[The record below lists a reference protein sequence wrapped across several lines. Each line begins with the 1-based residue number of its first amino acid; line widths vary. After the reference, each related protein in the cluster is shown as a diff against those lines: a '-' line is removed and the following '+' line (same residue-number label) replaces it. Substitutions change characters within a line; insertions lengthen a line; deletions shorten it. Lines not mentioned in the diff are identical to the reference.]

1 MVISD
6 KNSGGKAMSLLGD
19 FFKSL
24 FGIKDKKKQ
33 VDLPCS
39 NCPSGCS
46 IAPEACEVCKPYKTQ
61 LLDVL
66 YYADDID
73 AFRARY
79 EVVGESASSGTY
91 ECPYCGAP
99 SANPYTCEYCGMSIK
114 EDNGKIRVARA
125 SDIPN
130 PILQA
135 QDIIWERYENIVD
148 GYDDDESS
156 GGLLSAI
163 AELFTGSSYN
173 SQGNPLGSKMSEADI
188 KEAAKLYG
196 VKISEYLT
204 GLDNGRYKTLKAK
217 KQEDAYSSFTSSSS
231 SSFSNAGSGLGLGTA
246 ALGLFSMPTFTG
258 SHNFSVQHY
267 SVPHPNQVQ
276 YFSHM
281 YNGQSLNGGFYN
293 GPRPPQHHYIKPAQS
308 GGHTG
313 HNPNPHGNAI
323 NLQTGTKPSQSH
335 KPQGVIHLKENDG
348 RETK

>member
-1 MVISD
+1 
-6 KNSGGKAMSLLGD
+6 MSLLGD

-24 FGIKDKKKQ
+24 FGIKDEKKQ
-33 VDLPCS
+33 ADLPCS

-173 SQGNPLGSKMSEADI
+173 SQGNPLGSKMSEEDI

-231 SSFSNAGSGLGLGTA
+231 SFSNAGSGLGLGA
-246 ALGLFSMPTFTG
+246 ATLGLFSMPTFTG

-267 SVPHPNQVQ
+267 SVPHPNHVQ
-276 YFSHM
+276 NFSHL
-281 YNGQSLNGGFYN
+281 YSVQHNNGSAHHQSHSSHHYYSDSADSGVHAGQS
-293 GPRPPQHHYIKPAQS
+293 P
-308 GGHTG
+308 
-313 HNPNPHGNAI
+313 
-323 NLQTGTKPSQSH
+323 KPSQNH
-335 KPQGVIHLKENDG
+335 KPQGNSINLQVNTKPSHNNKPQNVIHLKDNNG
-348 RETK
+348 REII

>member
-1 MVISD
+1 
-6 KNSGGKAMSLLGD
+6 MSLLGD

-24 FGIKDKKKQ
+24 FGIKDEKKPA
-33 VDLPCS
+33 DLPCS

-173 SQGNPLGSKMSEADI
+173 SQGNPLGSKMSEEDI

-231 SSFSNAGSGLGLGTA
+231 SFSNAGSGLGLGA
-246 ALGLFSMPTFTG
+246 ATLGLFSMPTFTG

-267 SVPHPNQVQ
+267 SVPHPNHVQ
-276 YFSHM
+276 NFSHL
-281 YNGQSLNGGFYN
+281 YFVQHNNGSAHHQSHSSHHYYSDSADSGVHAGQS
-293 GPRPPQHHYIKPAQS
+293 P
-308 GGHTG
+308 
-313 HNPNPHGNAI
+313 
-323 NLQTGTKPSQSH
+323 KPSQNH
-335 KPQGVIHLKENDG
+335 KPQGNSINLQVNTKPSHNNKPQNVIHLKDNNG
-348 RETK
+348 REIK

>member
-1 MVISD
+1 
-6 KNSGGKAMSLLGD
+6 MSLLGD

-24 FGIKDKKKQ
+24 FGIKDKKEQ
-33 VDLPCS
+33 VSLPCS

-79 EVVGESASSGTY
+79 EVVGESASSSTY

-99 SANPYTCEYCGMSIK
+99 SADPYTCEYCGMAIK
-114 EDNGKIRVARA
+114 EGNGKIRVARA

-163 AELFTGSSYN
+163 AEMFTGSSYI
-173 SQGNPLGSKMSEADI
+173 SQGNPLGSKMSEEDI

-217 KQEDAYSSFTSSSS
+217 KQEDAYSSLTSSS
-231 SSFSNAGSGLGLGTA
+231 SSFSNAGAGLGLGA
-246 ALGLFSMPTFTG
+246 ATLGLFSMPSFTG

-267 SVPHPNQVQ
+267 SAPHPNQVQ
-276 YFSHM
+276 NFSHI
-281 YNGQSLNGGFYN
+281 YNGMHYNNGNVLHVSHSPQHHYAGSAHSGAHAGQS
-293 GPRPPQHHYIKPAQS
+293 PRPPQNHKPQ
-308 GGHTG
+308 
-313 HNPNPHGNAI
+313 GNAI
-323 NLQTGTKPSQSH
+323 NLQVNTKPSQSS
-335 KPQGVIHLKENDG
+335 KPQGVIHLKENNG
-348 RETK
+348 RQTK

>member
-1 MVISD
+1 MVISE

-196 VKISEYLT
+196 VKISE
-204 GLDNGRYKTLKAK
+204 
-217 KQEDAYSSFTSSSS
+217 
-231 SSFSNAGSGLGLGTA
+231 
-246 ALGLFSMPTFTG
+246 
-258 SHNFSVQHY
+258 
-267 SVPHPNQVQ
+267 
-276 YFSHM
+276 
-281 YNGQSLNGGFYN
+281 
-293 GPRPPQHHYIKPAQS
+293 
-308 GGHTG
+308 
-313 HNPNPHGNAI
+313 
-323 NLQTGTKPSQSH
+323 
-335 KPQGVIHLKENDG
+335 
-348 RETK
+348 

>member
-1 MVISD
+1 M
-6 KNSGGKAMSLLGD
+6 
-19 FFKSL
+19 
-24 FGIKDKKKQ
+24 
-33 VDLPCS
+33 
-39 NCPSGCS
+39 
-46 IAPEACEVCKPYKTQ
+46 
-61 LLDVL
+61 
-66 YYADDID
+66 
-73 AFRARY
+73 
-79 EVVGESASSGTY
+79 VGESASSGTY

-173 SQGNPLGSKMSEADI
+173 SQGNPLGSKMSEEDI

-217 KQEDAYSSFTSSSS
+217 KQEDEHKSK
-231 SSFSNAGSGLGLGTA
+231 LEEK
-246 ALGLFSMPTFTG
+246 
-258 SHNFSVQHY
+258 
-267 SVPHPNQVQ
+267 
-276 YFSHM
+276 
-281 YNGQSLNGGFYN
+281 
-293 GPRPPQHHYIKPAQS
+293 IKDSDKLIEKNVEIKQ
-308 GGHTG
+308 
-313 HNPNPHGNAI
+313 NI
-323 NLQTGTKPSQSH
+323 N
-335 KPQGVIHLKENDG
+335 
-348 RETK
+348 

>member
-1 MVISD
+1 
-6 KNSGGKAMSLLGD
+6 MSLLGNL
-19 FFKSL
+19 FNSL
-24 FGIKDKKKQ
+24 FGIKEKEKQ

-46 IAPEACEVCKPYKTQ
+46 IAPEACDVCKPYKTQ

-66 YYADDID
+66 YYVDDID

-79 EVVGESASSGTY
+79 EVVGENVATGTY

-99 SANPYTCEYCGMSIK
+99 SADPYICEYCGMSIK

-135 QDIIWERYENIVD
+135 QDIIWERYGNIVD

-163 AELFTGSSYN
+163 SELFTGSSGN
-173 SQGNPLGSKMSEADI
+173 SHENPLGTKMSEDDI

-204 GLDNGRYKTLKAK
+204 GLDNGKYKTLKAK
-217 KQEDAYSSFTSSSS
+217 KKEDSYSTLTSSSS
-231 SSFSNAGSGLGLGTA
+231 SVVNAGAGLGLGA
-246 ALGLFSMPTFTG
+246 ATLSIFSVPAYTG

-267 SVPHPNQVQ
+267 SAPHPNQVQ
-276 YFSHM
+276 NFSHV
-281 YNGQSLNGGFYN
+281 YSGQNTHGN
-293 GPRPPQHHYIKPAQS
+293 MQQGPRPPQHQA
-308 GGHTG
+308 GGINHNGNQGGQNQNHT
-313 HNPNPHGNAI
+313 
-323 NLQTGTKPSQSH
+323 QSH
-335 KPQGVIHLKENDG
+335 KPQGNVINLQTNSKPSQSSKPQGNIHLKENA
-348 RETK
+348 RHQSK

>member
-1 MVISD
+1 
-6 KNSGGKAMSLLGD
+6 MSLLGD

-24 FGIKDKKKQ
+24 FGIKDEKKQ
-33 VDLPCS
+33 ADLPCS

-73 AFRARY
+73 AFRSRY

-173 SQGNPLGSKMSEADI
+173 SQGNPLGSKMSEEDI

-231 SSFSNAGSGLGLGTA
+231 SFSNAGSGLGLGA
-246 ALGLFSMPTFTG
+246 ATLGLFSMPTFTG

-267 SVPHPNQVQ
+267 SVPHPNHVQ
-276 YFSHM
+276 NFSHL
-281 YNGQSLNGGFYN
+281 YFVQHNNGSAHHQSHSSHHYYSDSADSGVHAGQS
-293 GPRPPQHHYIKPAQS
+293 P
-308 GGHTG
+308 
-313 HNPNPHGNAI
+313 
-323 NLQTGTKPSQSH
+323 KPSQNH
-335 KPQGVIHLKENDG
+335 KPQGNSINLQVNTKPSHNNKPQNVIHLKDNNG
-348 RETK
+348 REIK

>member
-1 MVISD
+1 
-6 KNSGGKAMSLLGD
+6 MSLLGD

-24 FGIKDKKKQ
+24 FGIKDEKKQ
-33 VDLPCS
+33 ADLPCS

-173 SQGNPLGSKMSEADI
+173 SQGNPLGSKMSEEDI

-231 SSFSNAGSGLGLGTA
+231 SFSNAGSGLGLGA
-246 ALGLFSMPTFTG
+246 ATLGLFSMPTFTG

-267 SVPHPNQVQ
+267 SVPHPNHVQ
-276 YFSHM
+276 NFSHL
-281 YNGQSLNGGFYN
+281 YSVQHNNGSAHHQSHSSHHYYSDSADSGVHAGQS
-293 GPRPPQHHYIKPAQS
+293 P
-308 GGHTG
+308 
-313 HNPNPHGNAI
+313 
-323 NLQTGTKPSQSH
+323 KPSQNH
-335 KPQGVIHLKENDG
+335 KPQGNSINLQVNTKPSHNNKPQNVIHLKDNNG
-348 RETK
+348 REIK

>member
-1 MVISD
+1 
-6 KNSGGKAMSLLGD
+6 MSLLGD

-24 FGIKDKKKQ
+24 FGIKDEKKQ
-33 VDLPCS
+33 ADLPCS

-114 EDNGKIRVARA
+114 EDNGKIRVVRA

-173 SQGNPLGSKMSEADI
+173 SQGNPLGSKMSEEDI

-231 SSFSNAGSGLGLGTA
+231 SFSNAGSGLGLGA
-246 ALGLFSMPTFTG
+246 ATLGLFSMPTFTG

-267 SVPHPNQVQ
+267 SVPHPNHVQ
-276 YFSHM
+276 NFSHL
-281 YNGQSLNGGFYN
+281 YSVQHNNGSAHHQSHSSHHYYSDSADSGVHAGQS
-293 GPRPPQHHYIKPAQS
+293 P
-308 GGHTG
+308 
-313 HNPNPHGNAI
+313 
-323 NLQTGTKPSQSH
+323 KPSQNH
-335 KPQGVIHLKENDG
+335 KPQGNSINLQVNTKPSHNNKPQNVIHLKDNNG
-348 RETK
+348 REIK

>member
-1 MVISD
+1 
-6 KNSGGKAMSLLGD
+6 MSLLGD

-24 FGIKDKKKQ
+24 FGIKDEKKQ
-33 VDLPCS
+33 ADLPCS

-114 EDNGKIRVARA
+114 EDNGKIRVVRA

-173 SQGNPLGSKMSEADI
+173 SQGNPLGSKMSEEDI

-231 SSFSNAGSGLGLGTA
+231 SFSNAGSGLGLGA
-246 ALGLFSMPTFTG
+246 ATLGLFSMPTFTG

-267 SVPHPNQVQ
+267 SVPHPNHVQ
-276 YFSHM
+276 NFSHL
-281 YNGQSLNGGFYN
+281 YSVQHNNGSAHHQSHSSHHYYSDSADSGVHAGQS
-293 GPRPPQHHYIKPAQS
+293 P
-308 GGHTG
+308 
-313 HNPNPHGNAI
+313 
-323 NLQTGTKPSQSH
+323 KPSQNH
-335 KPQGVIHLKENDG
+335 KPQGNSINLLVNTKPSHNNKPQNVIHLKDNNG
-348 RETK
+348 REIK

>member
-1 MVISD
+1 MVISE

-173 SQGNPLGSKMSEADI
+173 SQGNPLGSKMSEEDI

-281 YNGQSLNGGFYN
+281 YQT
-293 GPRPPQHHYIKPAQS
+293 K
-308 GGHTG
+308 
-313 HNPNPHGNAI
+313 
-323 NLQTGTKPSQSH
+323 NLFRIS
-335 KPQGVIHLKENDG
+335 VFM
-348 RETK
+348 